1 MTFRINWLEILIYD
15 FVEIFVYFH
24 LTLVG
29 FHYKPANLISSI
41 YLQIIMHLVTIAS
54 NVGGGGELLF
64 IFSFYTYLKL

>member
-1 MTFRINWLEILIYD
+1 MYD

-54 NVGGGGELLF
+54 NVGGGGGIIVYF
-64 IFSFYTYLKL
+64 FRFKHT